1 MLKREEGKKIT
12 NYHSKFMKFTS
23 TSCTKVEK
31 FSYVG
36 HMRKI
41 HGKNKVKVRSLL
53 DYI

>member
-12 NYHSKFMKFTS
+12 NSFQIYEVHFYILA
-23 TSCTKVEK
+23 KVEQ

-53 DYI
+53 DYS